1 MIASRNELIKKLSLD
16 FNKYSPIVIV
26 GEVDTG
32 KKFFLKN
39 LCENLVN
46 NSVVNEYTIHQSR
59 DVLDRMVQALSTNDM
74 ANWKQSFLASEVII
88 IEDFDY
94 FIGRQNTQEELLS
107 IFKIAKCPI
116 IISATLPI
124 NNGDFCDGLAQFF
137 SAGTYVKLCYPSHE
151 DITLRLKSL
160 IEDNTIYLSKEA
172 YEWLLMQDIQSFTKV
187 KGIVKT
193 LSLYSRNEENKI
205 GLDECKNII
214 KPYLVMQCKEVYVE

>member
-1 MIASRNELIKKLSLD
+1 MISSRNDLINKLSQE
-16 FNKYSPIVIV
+16 FKKYSPIVIV

-32 KKFFLKN
+32 KTFFLKK

-46 NSVVNEYTIHQSR
+46 NRVVAEYTIHQSR
-59 DVLDRMVQALSTNDM
+59 DVLDRMVQALSTNEM

-107 IFKIAKCPI
+107 IFKLAKSPI

-124 NNGDFCDGLAQFF
+124 NNSEFCDGLAQFF
-137 SAGTYVKLCYPSHE
+137 SAGTYIKLGYPTHE

-160 IEDNTIYLSKEA
+160 LEDNTIYLSKDA

>member
-1 MIASRNELIKKLSLD
+1 MISSSNDLINKLSYELE
-16 FNKYSPIVIV
+16 KYSPIVIM

-32 KKFFLKN
+32 KTFFLKK

-59 DVLDRMVQALSTNDM
+59 DVLDRMVQAISTNDM
-74 ANWKQSFLASEVII
+74 ANWKQSFFASGVII
-88 IEDFDY
+88 IEDFDF
-94 FIGRQNTQEELLS
+94 FIGRQNTQEELFS

-124 NNGDFCDGLAQFF
+124 KNNGFCDELAQFF
-137 SAGTYVKLCYPSHE
+137 NAGTYIKLDYPSRK

-160 IEDNTIYLSKEA
+160 IEDSNIYLSKDA
-172 YEWLLMQDIQSFTKV
+172 YEWLWNQDIQSFTKV

-193 LSLYSRNEENKI
+193 LSLYSRNEENEI
-205 GLDECKNII
+205 DLYECQNII
-214 KPYLVMQCKEVYVE
+214 KPYLDIQSKEESAE